1 MLNFIFE
8 ACQPSVQNYDHG
20 VQNYELYSILVH
32 NCELYTGKKICEKQ
46 DLINSILIYY
56 LKLLMGIDV
65 RMSIFLEFLIIMLV
79 TSINKGYMLI
89 LILLRLNVCKI
100 MNLPLVYAL
109 YSMHCIL

>member
-8 ACQPSVQNYDHG
+8 ACQPSVQNYDNG

-100 MNLPLVYAL
+100 MNLPLHML
-109 YSMHCIL
+109 